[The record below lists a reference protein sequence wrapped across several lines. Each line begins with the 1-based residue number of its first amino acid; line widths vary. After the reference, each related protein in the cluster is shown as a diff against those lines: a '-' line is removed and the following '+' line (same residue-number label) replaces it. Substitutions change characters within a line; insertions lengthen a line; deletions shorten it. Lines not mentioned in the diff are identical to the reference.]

1 MKFLVDAQLP
11 VSLVAILKKQGHD
24 TIHTD
29 DLPNKQSSTDVEI
42 RTFADSEERI
52 VITKDYDFLDSYYF
66 QNSPGKLLLITTGN
80 IKNQKLFELLELNLE
95 QIVQLFNEYS
105 FVELSN
111 YDIIGHE

>member
-11 VSLVAILKKQGHD
+11 ASLTSFLKYRGHD

-29 DLPNKQSSTDVEI
+29 DMPNKEFTTDLEI

-66 QNSPGKLLLITTGN
+66 HNSPKHLLLITTGN
-80 IKNQKLFELLELNLE
+80 IKNQKLLELLDLNLDH
-95 QIVQLFNEYS
+95 IAQLFKEYT

-111 YDIIGHE
+111 DEIIGHE

>member
-11 VSLVAILKKQGHD
+11 ASLASLLKHQGYD

-29 DLPNKQSSTDVEI
+29 DMLNKEVTTDFEI
-42 RTFADSEERI
+42 RTIADSDERI

-66 QNSPGKLLLITTGN
+66 QNSPKQLLLITTGN
-80 IKNQKLFELLELNLE
+80 IKNQKLFELIELNLDH
-95 QIVQLFNEYS
+95 IVQLFKEYS

-111 YDIIGHE
+111 FEIIGHE

>member
-11 VSLVAILKKQGHD
+11 ASLAFFLKKRGHD

-29 DLPNKQSSTDVEI
+29 DLPNRECSTDLEI
-42 RTFADSEERI
+42 RTIADSDERI

-66 QNSPGKLLLITTGN
+66 QNSPKKLLLITTGN
-80 IKNQKLFELLELNLE
+80 IKNQKLLELLELNLDY
-95 QIVQLFNEYS
+95 IVQLFQEYS

-111 YDIIGHE
+111 FEIIGHE